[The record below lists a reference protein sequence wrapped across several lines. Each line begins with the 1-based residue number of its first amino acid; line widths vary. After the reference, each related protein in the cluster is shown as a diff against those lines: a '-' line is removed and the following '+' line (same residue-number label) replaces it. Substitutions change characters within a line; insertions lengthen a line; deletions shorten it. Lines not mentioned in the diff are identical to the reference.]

1 MVLPSLW
8 GEGCPTSILEGFAY
22 GLPVVAY
29 AIDGIPELI
38 DDGVDGVVASP
49 NNSNELANAIV
60 RIQENPVSAESMGMA
75 GREKVASRFTL
86 ARCAD
91 EHAQIFYKL
100 ILS

>member
-22 GLPVVAY
+22 GLPAVAY

-38 DDGVDGVVASP
+38 ENGVDGVVVSP
-49 NNSNELANAIV
+49 NKPDELANAIV
-60 RIQENPVSAESMGMA
+60 GMMENPVAAASMGRV
-75 GREKVASRFTL
+75 GSEKVASRFTL

-91 EHAQIFYKL
+91 DHAQTFNKL